1 MPTIAE
7 LLMAQG
13 QLASDSRLRS
23 GERRGALYSSLGRI
37 PATIVADREAERAAQ
52 AQAARQQQSDARAAA
67 ADQRAEAQ
75 LGLDRERLGLETRK
89 ADDARRQAAVRAAA
103 ESALNG
109 GAVTPEVASRLV
121 SDPQLFTDDERARLA
136 PIVGTP
142 EGARGFLMWA
152 AGREP
157 EKPAAPYTLNPG
169 DVRFDANNQ
178 EVATVPR
185 APEKPPDVGSFQEY
199 VSKFAAEI
207 GKPVRDLTAKDIES
221 ARKRY
226 QQADDRIVIQPP
238 RTESGLTPT
247 MEANIINRLTTQ
259 WGTAV
264 KPIAELSRQSKLMDT
279 GMEAARRGDM
289 AQGSQAVLV
298 TFQKILD
305 PQSVVRESEY
315 ERSAAG
321 QSLINRVKGAAER
334 LAKGGT
340 GVTLSELEK
349 FAALAR
355 EAVKA
360 QSTGYIDAQKS
371 RIGKTADHYKIPR
384 ELVFEDF
391 DFGGGAEPAAGET
404 PEQRARRLYDEL
416 SK

>member
-1 MPTIAE
+1 MASISE
-7 LLMAQG
+7 LLQAQG
-13 QLASDSRLRS
+13 ELAANTRLRQ

-52 AQAARQQQSDARAAA
+52 AQAARQQQADQRAAA

-109 GAVTPEVASRLV
+109 GAVTPDVASRIV
-121 SDPQLFTDDERARLA
+121 NDPQLFTDEERARLA

-152 AGREP
+152 AGRQP
-157 EKPAAPYTLNPG
+157 EKPAALIQRDPTKSLVNPTTG
-169 DVRFDANNQ
+169 E
-178 EVATVPR
+178 EVSPATPE
-185 APEKPPDVGSFQEY
+185 APKAPDVGSFAEY

-305 PQSVVRESEY
+305 PTSVVRESEY

-321 QSLINRVKGAAER
+321 QSLMNRVKGAAER

-391 DFGGGAEPAAGET
+391 DFGGAGAATAPQADPLGL
-404 PEQRARRLYDEL
+404 R
-416 SK
+416 